1 MLNPYAIIA
10 ALVFALGL
18 FGSGV
23 SIGYKWSERSHV
35 ADVVAAQ
42 NEAIERA
49 NADAKIEKERAL
61 AAAKAEADARL
72 AARTARLKGEVDA
85 AKKARPECARDAESH
100 GLLLDS
106 IRVANG
112 EKDAPAKL
120 LVPMRPN
127 ADANKWFGL
136 GHPQLGISGGGDL
149 RPVSPTAR

>member
-85 AKKARPECARDAESH
+85 AKKARPECARDAESIS
-100 GLLLDS
+100 LLRS
-106 IRVANG
+106 AIGVANG
-112 EKDAPAKL
+112 K
-120 LVPMRPN
+120 
-127 ADANKWFGL
+127 ADAAPVVPSVVRSAGGPAGWL
-136 GHPQLGISGGGDL
+136 GTFSTPLGVQGSRAV
-149 RPVSPTAR
+149 RPVPTPP